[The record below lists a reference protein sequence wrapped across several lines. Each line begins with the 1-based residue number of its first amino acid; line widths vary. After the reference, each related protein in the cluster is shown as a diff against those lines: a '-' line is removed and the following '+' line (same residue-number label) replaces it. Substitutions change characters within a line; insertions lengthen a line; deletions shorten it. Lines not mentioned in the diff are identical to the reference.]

1 MEYSIISKSRQV
13 PGRCIVGDRKT
24 PVIGIY
30 EKALP
35 PGLSWP
41 GMLEVA
47 GKAGYEFVEMSIDE
61 SDGRLARL
69 AWTEKERREF
79 RNAVSDSGLRVPSV
93 CLSGHRKYPFGS
105 ADPETRARARTIME
119 SAICFAVDC
128 GVRTVQ
134 LAGYDVYYEPSTP
147 LSLERFEEGL
157 AWAVGLA
164 EKAQVCL
171 AMEIMDTPLMGSISK
186 WLRYAERIPSA
197 WFQVYPDLGNLSAWG
212 NDVPVELALARGR
225 IAAVHLKDTLA
236 VRPGF
241 PGQFRDL
248 PFGEGCVDFPAAF
261 RALDAIGYHGAFLV
275 EMWTDKAPDPV
286 AEIVKARAWILEKM
300 REGGIA

>member
-1 MEYSIISKSRQV
+1 MR
-13 PGRCIVGDRKT
+13 DRKT
-24 PVIGIY
+24 PTIGIY

-41 GMLEVA
+41 RMLQIA
-47 GKAGYEFVEMSIDE
+47 RQTGYDYVEMSIDE
-61 SDGRLARL
+61 SERRLARL
-69 AWTEKERREF
+69 DWTRAERSEF
-79 RNAVSDSGLRVPSV
+79 RNSVADSGLRVPSI

-105 ADPETRARARTIME
+105 ADPEIRSRARGIME
-119 SAICFAVDC
+119 SAIGFAVDC
-128 GVRTVQ
+128 GVRTLQ

-147 LSLERFEEGL
+147 ESLDRFEEGL
-157 AWAVGLA
+157 RWAVGLA

-171 AMEIMDTPLMGSISK
+171 AMEIMDTPLMGSITK
-186 WLRYAERIPSA
+186 WLHYANRIPSA

-212 NDVPVELALARGR
+212 NNVPVELALARGR

-248 PFGEGCVDFPAAF
+248 PFGQGCVDFPAAF
-261 RALDAIGYHGAFLV
+261 RALNAIGYDGSYLV
-275 EMWTDKAPDPV
+275 EMWTDKASDPV
-286 AEIVKARAWILEKM
+286 AEIVNARAWILEKM